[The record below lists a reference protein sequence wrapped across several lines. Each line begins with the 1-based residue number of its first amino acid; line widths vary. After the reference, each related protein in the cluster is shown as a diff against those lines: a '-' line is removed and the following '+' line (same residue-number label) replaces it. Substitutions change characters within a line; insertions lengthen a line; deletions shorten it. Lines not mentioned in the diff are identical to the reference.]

1 MENLKKEIARI
12 YKLAD
17 SGSIY
22 AEGKRDGMEE
32 LLHFMGEKYSIE
44 SDSYDE
50 KSIKWEK

>member
-1 MENLKKEIARI
+1 MNELKKEIARI

-22 AEGKRDGMEE
+22 ADGKRAGMEE

-44 SDSYDE
+44 TDSSEE